1 MNFQKSSNF
10 NQAGL
15 DRNRIE
21 ELLSNSVNY
30 LCINIFSV
38 VVKMKLI
45 EKCFLQFFSN
55 GKQNKKLEPKIILM
69 T

>member
-38 VVKMKLI
+38 CSA
-45 EKCFLQFFSN
+45 EDETN
-55 GKQNKKLEPKIILM
+55 
-69 T
+69 